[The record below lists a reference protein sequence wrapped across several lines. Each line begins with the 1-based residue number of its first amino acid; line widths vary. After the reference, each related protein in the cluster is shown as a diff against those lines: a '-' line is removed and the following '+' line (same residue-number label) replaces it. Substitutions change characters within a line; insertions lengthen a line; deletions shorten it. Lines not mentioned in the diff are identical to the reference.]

1 MANMTKVKTS
11 HVSKKD
17 LLFLK
22 LIRISPSSSIC
33 LSGAGLCS
41 TGPRGPW
48 QGSSSQANAASWCR
62 SWRPGEDA
70 GPRGEAAVTEAVA
83 VAVASRRL
91 LNTAELWRE
100 SGGWEGDMA
109 RLGARPGR
117 GQLYTDNRWR
127 LRGNQTICRVIR
139 VVYLTD
145 YMVISRDKRRKG
157 LLLRLLPIFLCYLRK

>member
-1 MANMTKVKTS
+1 MTKVKTL

-22 LIRISPSSSIC
+22 LIRKCPSSSIC
-33 LSGAGLCS
+33 LSGAGLCD
-41 TGPRGPW
+41 TRARGPW
-48 QGSSSQANAASWCR
+48 QGPSSQENAASWCR
-62 SWRPGEDA
+62 CWRPEEVA
-70 GPRGEAAVTEAVA
+70 GPRGEAAVTEA

-109 RLGARPGR
+109 RYQPRRSLGARPGR
-117 GQLYTDNRWR
+117 GQLYTDNRMR
-127 LRGNQTICRVIR
+127 LRGNQIISSVIR

-145 YMVISRDKRRKG
+145 YMVV
-157 LLLRLLPIFLCYLRK
+157 

>member
-1 MANMTKVKTS
+1 MTKVKTL

-22 LIRISPSSSIC
+22 LIRKCPSSSIC
-33 LSGAGLCS
+33 LSGAGLCD
-41 TGPRGPW
+41 TRARGPW
-48 QGSSSQANAASWCR
+48 QGPSSQENAASWCR
-62 SWRPGEDA
+62 SWRPGEAA
-70 GPRGEAAVTEAVA
+70 GPRGEAAVTEA

-109 RLGARPGR
+109 RYQPRRRLGSRPGG
-117 GQLYTDNRWR
+117 GQLYTDNRMR
-127 LRGNQTICRVIR
+127 LRGNPTISSVIR

-145 YMVISRDKRRKG
+145 YMVV
-157 LLLRLLPIFLCYLRK
+157 

>member
-22 LIRISPSSSIC
+22 LIRKCPSSSIC
-33 LSGAGLCS
+33 LSGARLCS

-48 QGSSSQANAASWCR
+48 QGSSSQENAASWCR
-62 SWRPGEDA
+62 SGRPGEDA

-127 LRGNQTICRVIR
+127 LRGNQTICSVIGTI
-139 VVYLTD
+139 YLTD
-145 YMVISRDKRRKG
+145 YTVVSRDKTEESTKYNR
-157 LLLRLLPIFLCYLRK
+157 